1 MKTLSKFLVL
11 LFAISLTSVGCF
23 AGEDGSDVMETAE
36 SVEYLNPEQIIAD
49 ELPAFIEFLQPIAE
63 AFYGLFLSIASN
75 GWWSL
80 AIMAGVLLLV
90 AVVIYLLRRADSD
103 YERAWIYYLIY
114 LLALVPAVGVLMA
127 SVEGDRL
134 LGEEQTIMHEWLL
147 FMMALVPG
155 ALMIFAGWGIRQCGM
170 ICGLFKKNFN
180 YYMGQ
185 FLLFPVWIFLVYMFW
200 DAAFAP
206 LIDWSLGFAPHDGG
220 FWRYLLTLVLG
231 FGIVFVVSVVWLV
244 IIDFCFET
252 AGNKIIH
259 IYSFVLWWVMV
270 QVGYNW
276 LHANFNGFGYFV
288 MLCLC
293 AFIMWGV
300 VWVVF
305 ENIQARRC
313 GRCHD
318 FHALET
324 RRTDHGI
331 EFKTEY
337 GWKSMGSG
345 GVPNGYDKEISNA
358 RKFVRTTVAMHSWT
372 TEHTCQ
378 VCGLLWKRNH
388 SEQVGRHEDI
398 LEKRWMEIKK

>member
-1 MKTLSKFLVL
+1 MKTLSKLLAL
-11 LFAISLTSVGCF
+11 LFVISFTSASCF
-23 AGEDGSDVMETAE
+23 ANNGDGSGVMETAE
-36 SVEYLNPEQIIAD
+36 MVDFLNPEQIIAG
-49 ELPAFIEFLQPIAE
+49 EVPAFLEFLQPIAD
-63 AFYGLFLSIASN
+63 AFYGLFVSIASN

-90 AVVIYLLRRADSD
+90 VVVIYLLRRADDD
-103 YERAWIYYLIY
+103 YEHAWIYYLLY
-114 LLALVPAVGVLMA
+114 LLAFVPAVGVLLA
-127 SVEGDRL
+127 SAEGDRL
-134 LGEEQTIMHEWLL
+134 LGEGQTIMHELLL

-155 ALMIFAGWGIRQCGM
+155 VLMIFAGWGVRQCGM
-170 ICGLFKKNFN
+170 ICGLFNKNFN
-180 YYMGQ
+180 QYMGQ
-185 FLLFPVWIFLVYMFW
+185 ILLFPVWMLLIYMLW

-206 LIDWSLGFAPHDGG
+206 LIDWSMGFESHDGG

-231 FGIVFVVSVVWLV
+231 FGIVFVVYLIWFV
-244 IIDFCFET
+244 IIELCLET
-252 AGNKIIH
+252 AGNNIII

-276 LHANFNGFGYFV
+276 LYANFNGFGYFV

-293 AFIMWGV
+293 AYLMWMFLCMI
-300 VWVVF
+300 F
-305 ENIQARRC
+305 ENIKAQRC

-345 GVPNGYDKEISNA
+345 GVPNGRDKEITNA
-358 RKFVRTTVAMHSWT
+358 RKFVRTTVATHSWT

-378 VCGLLWKRNH
+378 VCGLMWRRNH
-388 SEQVGRHEDI
+388 SEQVGRREDI
-398 LEKRWMEIKK
+398 LEKRWTEQK